1 MCAASKTSTRS
12 TAASRA
18 SRGRPR
24 LGASQLSR
32 SRIVEAA
39 LELIDAQGLPAVSM
53 RSVAQI
59 LGVDAKSLYNH
70 VDGKEGLLDAV
81 ADHILSTVELPP
93 RTDAFEED
101 LRSIAR
107 AFRRHAL
114 RHPNATLLVLTRPTE
129 SIGSL
134 APLERILSLLVGAGC
149 SHELAVHLL
158 RLLMATM
165 LGSVLR
171 DASFEPRSTNTSWD
185 VLTQRAEQMAS
196 SGLRHVVAATP
207 YLISF
212 DSEVEFEFSLNLA
225 IAAIVS
231 QLPKRKSPRRKPT

>member
-1 MCAASKTSTRS
+1 MS
-12 TAASRA
+12 AASRT
-18 SRGRPR
+18 STSSTTLRPTRGRPQK
-24 LGASQLSR
+24 GASQLSR

-53 RSVAQI
+53 RSVATM

-70 VDGKEGLLDAV
+70 VDGKDGLLDAV
-81 ADHILSTVELPP
+81 TDHILSTLELPP
-93 RTDAFEED
+93 STGKFEAD
-101 LRSIAR
+101 LRAIAR

-129 SIGSL
+129 SAASL
-134 APLERILSLLVGAGC
+134 EPLERILSLLVDAGC

-158 RLLMATM
+158 RLLMATL

-171 DASFEPRSTNTSWD
+171 DASLNHPSGARALE
-185 VLTQRAEQMAS
+185 VLKQRAEQLARS
-196 SGLRHVVAATP
+196 QLRHVVAATP
-207 YLISF
+207 YFVSF
-212 DSEVEFEFSLNLA
+212 DSEIEFEFSLNLA

-231 QLPKRKSPRRKPT
+231 QLPKRSKSKRRSP